1 MSPVAVIQ
9 SALVATRYAHARI
22 NLARYLRTPYDPA
35 VPEKKGNR
43 LGRLNTSKRTDRAK
57 RFFYVRMLLSV
68 SYERRWQGSLRACRF
83 ALVCLSTNLAIRRSP
98 RLVAGRGVTT
108 HTKEALMPS
117 STCTPVQSRTE
128 SLTRL
133 SGHANTVS
141 ALLSIIGMLPAADQQ
156 GALVTCASILSD
168 VSRDLET
175 LIGGAA

>member
-9 SALVATRYAHARI
+9 TALVAARYAHARI
-22 NLARYLRTPYDPA
+22 NLARYRRTPYDPA

-43 LGRLNTSKRTDRAK
+43 LGRLNRKKRTYRAM
-57 RFFYVRMLLSV
+57 RFFYVCIPLHV
-68 SYERRWQGSLRACRF
+68 SYERRWWGSPRACWF
-83 ALVCLSTNLAIRRSP
+83 FFFHQSSNPTICCSP
-98 RLVAGRGVTT
+98 RLDAGRGLNAK
-108 HTKEALMPS
+108 KEAIMPS
-117 STCTPVQSRTE
+117 STCTPVQSCTE

-141 ALLSIIGMLPAADQQ
+141 ALLSIVGMLPAADQQ
-156 GALVTCASILSD
+156 GALVTCASILAD